1 MGFMVKHASV
11 HDPRTLAVVNTI
23 RSSDLNWSAD
33 GDDVRQ
39 ELQFRR
45 PERRLARSVERI
57 VRVCFHQLHQ
67 LHQMV
72 IQLFHE
78 ARNHDFS

>member
-1 MGFMVKHASV
+1 
-11 HDPRTLAVVNTI
+11 
-23 RSSDLNWSAD
+23 
-33 GDDVRQ
+33 
-39 ELQFRR
+39 
-45 PERRLARSVERI
+45 LARSVERI